1 MLTLIMIYKSQ
12 LTGIFLF
19 HHDYTIPQFLL
30 FGEDRVYRQFYH

>member
-12 LTGIFLF
+12 LTGSFLF
-19 HHDYTIPQFLL
+19 HPYTIPKFLL